1 MAVTGYT
8 CYATYYQ
15 LAQQLDDDEQ
25 RGIFWC
31 AVNDYMFANVD
42 REDEIEDKVTRMA
55 FIYAK
60 SHLKHSLAQSVRKQE
75 KTKTKPKRNQKKTER
90 KPNQN
95 QDETEAEQYQGQG
108 QDKGQVQD
116 DDGNHSH
123 GSQSSSSYAAVAC
136 GENAAPTP
144 YDGRE
149 SVVFPCP
156 YCHAET
162 VGEWSESVGKYS
174 VNCKGC
180 GGSYVMSADAVKLS
194 ILKGA
199 AS

>member
-75 KTKTKPKRNQKKTER
+75 KTKTKPKRNQKKTEQ

-95 QDETEAEQYQGQG
+95 QDETETKQGQGQG

-144 YDGRE
+144 YDGME
-149 SVVFPCP
+149 FVEFPCLGCRKP
-156 YCHAET
+156 VKGRWLDSIGLYSVRCDDCGSDYVVSSET
-162 VGEWSESVGKYS
+162 VALAIG
-174 VNCKGC
+174 
-180 GGSYVMSADAVKLS
+180 
-194 ILKGA
+194 KGA